1 MSYIY
6 VHIYVADIFTSL
18 YLERLRNFYSSY
30 TRADVSK
37 VQEVDIID
45 ETSFPKYLQF
55 FEMIHLDPQLRT
67 VRIFKDTLVVAFH
80 IATQAHARPPLQY
93 LHARQKQSIRGE
105 FKRVYIVGK
114 GKGKFNLF
122 GTAIRIG
129 GAELSRLSGVPRLGP
144 NYENVWS
151 TCSSCVRSRRYYR
164 MRRPCILGFHRS
176 KRELFRSL
184 VMAREFLIY
193 FADGLFLYAFSKKS
207 ALVERWYNFRGDWQS
222 DRISPSVVFS
232 FSSSSSAF

>member
-1 MSYIY
+1 MD
-6 VHIYVADIFTSL
+6 A
-18 YLERLRNFYSSY
+18 
-30 TRADVSK
+30 
-37 VQEVDIID
+37 
-45 ETSFPKYLQF
+45 
-55 FEMIHLDPQLRT
+55 QLRI
-67 VRIFKDTLVVAFH
+67 VRIFKNSHQFAFH
-80 IATQAHARPPLQY
+80 RDTRAHARPPSQY

-114 GKGKFNLF
+114 GKEKFNLF

-164 MRRPCILGFHRS
+164 MQRPCILGFHRS
-176 KRELFRSL
+176 KRELFRPL

-193 FADGLFLYAFSKKS
+193 FADGLSVR
-207 ALVERWYNFRGDWQS
+207 ALEEVGACRTMVQLPWRLAI
-222 DRISPSVVFS
+222 R
-232 FSSSSSAF
+232 